1 MEATSGRGRR
11 EGSDGRNERTA
22 EGKASIGISAVRVIS
37 RKPPRRL
44 LDTSSYNARFR
55 EQRRARAHDV
65 IDDNAILPI
74 RIRSTLFAFYLCSR
88 WGLRRIFIPKCRH
101 VHHVAK
107 VVVENSTA
115 GPPTGDCSR
124 RRREQR
130 SSSPSCSR
138 CRPGVE
144 CTRICGRCKQQC
156 QRWWRSVFCSG
167 RSKC

>member
-1 MEATSGRGRR
+1 MGGT
-11 EGSDGRNERTA
+11 NERRA
-22 EGKASIGISAVRVIS
+22 GGRHD
-37 RKPPRRL
+37 RYFRRPCHLPQPPRPTRL
-44 LDTSSYNARFR
+44 LDCLLATYIARFR
-55 EQRRARAHDV
+55 EQRRARTHDV

-74 RIRSTLFAFYLCSR
+74 RIRSTLFAFYLCYR
-88 WGLRRIFIPKCRH
+88 WGRRRIFIPKCRH

-107 VVVENSTA
+107 VVVENSAA
-115 GPPTGDCSR
+115 GPTGDCSR
-124 RRREQR
+124 RRWEQR

-138 CRPGVE
+138 CRPGFE

>member
-1 MEATSGRGRR
+1 MEATRIAGW
-11 EGSDGRNERTA
+11 ENERTA
-22 EGKASIGISAVRVIS
+22 GRKASIF
-37 RKPPRRL
+37 PPSV
-44 LDTSSYNARFR
+44 SSPANRQTDCFLATICKYIARFR
-55 EQRRARAHDV
+55 EQRRAQAHDV

-88 WGLRRIFIPKCRH
+88 WGLRRIFIPKCRLA
-101 VHHVAK
+101 AK

-138 CRPGVE
+138 CRPGFE